1 MHGGVV
7 AASNQQ
13 AQLRLSAI
21 KPAFKEKKKKW
32 KKKRQ
37 KNVAESGAL
46 KWEADNIKMRLKDK
60 LPTSIFKRLSA
71 LKDCTHRKKLNR
83 NEATKSQVNVCVLLF
98 VLSFQTSRRMWLL
111 VFT

>member
-1 MHGGVV
+1 M

-21 KPAFKEKKKKW
+21 KPAFFFL
-32 KKKRQ
+32 KKR
-37 KNVAESGAL
+37 KSGKKREKYVAESGAL
-46 KWEADNIKMRLKDK
+46 EWEADNIKMRLKDK

-98 VLSFQTSRRMWLL
+98 VLSFQTSRQMWLL
-111 VFT
+111 AFT